1 MKNVVMN
8 VEVNEHI
15 LMVKVF
21 ALQWAD
27 QGPTSAH
34 TASHM
39 AQTNRRP
46 AEDVGNHD
54 QGRPGTDL
62 RTASLRPRT
71 TEKGRS
77 ECL

>member
-1 MKNVVMN
+1 MN

-21 ALQWAD
+21 ALQSVG

-34 TASHM
+34 TASHI
-39 AQTNRRP
+39 AQMNRRP
-46 AEDVGNHD
+46 AEDVGNND
-54 QGRPGTDL
+54 QDRPGTDL

-77 ECL
+77 ESL